1 VCATRVSDQVEAAI
15 RWQNSAFEKLSSY
28 LTAATSGC
36 PNNREFHGFLFCVKT
51 YVCAPV

>member
-36 PNNREFHGFLFCVKT
+36 PNNREFHGFLLFVKSN
-51 YVCAPV
+51 VCAPV